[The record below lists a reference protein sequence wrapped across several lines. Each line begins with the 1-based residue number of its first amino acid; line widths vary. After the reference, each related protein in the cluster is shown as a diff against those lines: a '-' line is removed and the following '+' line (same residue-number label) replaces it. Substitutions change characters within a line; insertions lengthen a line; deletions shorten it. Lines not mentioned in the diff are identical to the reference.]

1 MNNQYEEFDIKELI
15 HTIQKK
21 WWIIAILMIISIVS
35 ANLLMTYTITP
46 KYEAKTMLFV
56 GTEKKGKIEST
67 QLDQKKLILDY
78 KEIAKSRLVL
88 AEVIDRLNLQT
99 SVKAIQSIVSI
110 NPINDSRLFAI
121 NVKHTN
127 KELATDIA
135 NEVANTL
142 LDKIDNIID
151 VEKIQVIDRA
161 LVPTNPV
168 KKRIRK
174 ST

>member
-1 MNNQYEEFDIKELI
+1 
-15 HTIQKK
+15 
-21 WWIIAILMIISIVS
+21 MIISIVS

-56 GTEKKGKIEST
+56 GTEKGKIEST

-168 KKRIRK
+168 KNE
-174 ST
+174 